1 MGFEFGYSLMYPQSL
16 VIWEGQ
22 FGDFAN
28 GAQIII
34 DQYIATSEMK
44 WGHCTNLTLLLPHGY
59 EGMGP
64 EHSSARIERF
74 LQLSADENLFVANC
88 STPAQLFHILRRQVK
103 RTLPKPLVVF
113 TPKALLRHP
122 LCRSPFNAFTEGQF
136 QEVLQDEN
144 PPESPKRLLFCSGKV
159 YYDLIQERDKHGA
172 ADVIIRIEQLYPLHE
187 EKIRAAIAQYPGVS
201 QAIWVQEEHQNM
213 GAYTFIR
220 PELERMLGA
229 IPLSYVGRSPAAS
242 PAAGSSALHKWELA
256 SLLNQLYEGT
266 QS

>member
-1 MGFEFGYSLMYPQSL
+1 

-34 DQYIATSEMK
+34 DQYIAASEMK
-44 WGHCTNLTLLLPHGY
+44 WGYCSNLTLLLPHGY

-74 LQLSADENLFVANC
+74 LQLCGDENLLVANC

-103 RTLPKPLVVF
+103 RTLLKPLVLF

-136 QEVLQDEN
+136 EEVILDEN
-144 PPESPKRLLFCSGKV
+144 SLRSPKRFLFCSGKI
-159 YYDLIQERDKHGA
+159 YYDLIQHRDKHGA
-172 ADVIIRIEQLYPLHE
+172 GDVIIRIEQLYPLHE
-187 EKIRAAIAQYPGVS
+187 EKIRAAIAQYTGVS
-201 QAIWVQEEHQNM
+201 QAIWVQEEHENM

-220 PELERMLGA
+220 PKLEQILGA
-229 IPLSYVGRSPAAS
+229 IPLSYVGRSLAAS
-242 PAAGSSALHKWELA
+242 PAAGSSALHKWELNT
-256 SLLNQLYEGT
+256 LLNQLYKGIE
-266 QS
+266 S